1 MGADKYVYFEEDS
14 TVNLTM
20 LGAAE
25 QAQSQDVV
33 TEQASGE
40 MTEEQRIVS
49 EYVAKLN
56 EFVESS
62 AENAKALDV
71 VPLVKTR
78 NYLKRTGDCYNS
90 ETLKTLTEFE
100 QRLYWILCQNP
111 DMMFRDNFDLME
123 KEDIAKSRYVSSIYE
138 LVTERNGKNTITSM
152 YHLYEEKHKR
162 NDFDLVVTEDSN
174 SGYEM
179 AKYAFDS
186 EKMRVISAGGNASV
200 YRTLMKNG
208 GENDQI
214 CVDVDG
220 AAFGPYIEPVL
231 KFAELQGTISVSAP
245 ESFEFILLHLDSV
258 MKHLSLD
265 HGELSRTYDFCDS
278 KDFITWERYY
288 ENLLN
293 EITTEHLGFSYGKSK
308 LNPYFLNGRCAEL
321 FIEQICKSFIKRRE

>member
-1 MGADKYVYFEEDS
+1 MKGKH
-14 TVNLTM
+14 
-20 LGAAE
+20 
-25 QAQSQDVV
+25 
-33 TEQASGE
+33 
-40 MTEEQRIVS
+40 IVS
-49 EYVAKLN
+49 ITSRRAEYRLELERKITVIKGKSGTGK
-56 EFVESS
+56 SS
-62 AENAKALDV
+62 VIRLVSDYLELGKDSGIKVTVSSSTRLLVLTNSSDWDTVMPSLRNTIIFFDEDVRYIYTEAFQKALW
-71 VPLVKTR
+71 TA
-78 NYLKRTGDCYNS
+78 DCYAV
-90 ETLKTLTEFE
+90 
-100 QRLYWILCQNP
+100 I
-111 DMMFRDNFDLME
+111 
-123 KEDIAKSRYVSSIYE
+123 ISRSGQFTGLPFAVSSIYE

-186 EKMRVISAGGNASV
+186 EKMRVISVGGNASV

>member
-1 MGADKYVYFEEDS
+1 MKGKH
-14 TVNLTM
+14 
-20 LGAAE
+20 
-25 QAQSQDVV
+25 
-33 TEQASGE
+33 
-40 MTEEQRIVS
+40 IVS
-49 EYVAKLN
+49 ITSRRAEYRLELERKITVIKGKSGTGK
-56 EFVESS
+56 SS
-62 AENAKALDV
+62 VIRLVSDYLELGKDSGIKVTVSSSTRLLVLTNSSDWDTVMPSLRNTIIFFDEDVRYIYTEAFQKALW
-71 VPLVKTR
+71 TA
-78 NYLKRTGDCYNS
+78 DCYAV
-90 ETLKTLTEFE
+90 
-100 QRLYWILCQNP
+100 I
-111 DMMFRDNFDLME
+111 
-123 KEDIAKSRYVSSIYE
+123 ISRSGQFTGLPFAVSSIYE

-321 FIEQICKSFIKRRE
+321 FIEQICKSFIKHRE

>member
-1 MGADKYVYFEEDS
+1 MKGKHIVGITSRRAEYRLELERKITVIKGKSGTGKSSVIRLVSDYLELGKDSGIKVTVSSSTRLLVLTNSSDWDTVMSSLRNTIIFFDED
-14 TVNLTM
+14 VRYIY
-20 LGAAE
+20 
-25 QAQSQDVV
+25 
-33 TEQASGE
+33 TEAFQ
-40 MTEEQRIVS
+40 
-49 EYVAKLN
+49 
-56 EFVESS
+56 
-62 AENAKALDV
+62 KALW
-71 VPLVKTR
+71 TA
-78 NYLKRTGDCYNS
+78 DCYAV
-90 ETLKTLTEFE
+90 
-100 QRLYWILCQNP
+100 I
-111 DMMFRDNFDLME
+111 
-123 KEDIAKSRYVSSIYE
+123 ISRSGQFTGLPFAVSSIYE

-162 NDFDLVVTEDSN
+162 NVFDLVVTDDSN

-208 GENDQI
+208 GKNDQI

>member
-1 MGADKYVYFEEDS
+1 MKGKH
-14 TVNLTM
+14 
-20 LGAAE
+20 
-25 QAQSQDVV
+25 
-33 TEQASGE
+33 
-40 MTEEQRIVS
+40 IVS
-49 EYVAKLN
+49 ITSRRAEYRLELERKITVIKGKSGTGK
-56 EFVESS
+56 SS
-62 AENAKALDV
+62 VIRLVSDYLELGKDSGIKVTVSSSTRLLVLTNSSDWDTVMPSLRNTIIFFDEDVRYIYTEAFQKALW
-71 VPLVKTR
+71 TA
-78 NYLKRTGDCYNS
+78 DCYAVIIS
-90 ETLKTLTEFE
+90 RSGQFTGLTF
-100 QRLYWILCQNP
+100 
-111 DMMFRDNFDLME
+111 
-123 KEDIAKSRYVSSIYE
+123 AVSSIYE

-208 GENDQI
+208 GEDDQI

>member
-1 MGADKYVYFEEDS
+1 MKGKH
-14 TVNLTM
+14 
-20 LGAAE
+20 
-25 QAQSQDVV
+25 
-33 TEQASGE
+33 
-40 MTEEQRIVS
+40 IVS
-49 EYVAKLN
+49 ITSRRAEYRLELERKITVIKGKSGTGK
-56 EFVESS
+56 SS
-62 AENAKALDV
+62 VIRLVSDYLELGKDSGIKVTVSSSTRLLVLTNSSDWDTVMPSLRNTIIFFDEDVRYIYTEAFQKALW
-71 VPLVKTR
+71 TA
-78 NYLKRTGDCYNS
+78 DCYAV
-90 ETLKTLTEFE
+90 
-100 QRLYWILCQNP
+100 I
-111 DMMFRDNFDLME
+111 
-123 KEDIAKSRYVSSIYE
+123 ISRSGQFTGLPFAVSSIYE

-174 SGYEM
+174 SGYEL

>member
-1 MGADKYVYFEEDS
+1 MKGKH
-14 TVNLTM
+14 
-20 LGAAE
+20 
-25 QAQSQDVV
+25 
-33 TEQASGE
+33 
-40 MTEEQRIVS
+40 IVS
-49 EYVAKLN
+49 ITSRRAEYRLELERKITVIKGKSGTGK
-56 EFVESS
+56 SS
-62 AENAKALDV
+62 VIRLVSDYLELGKDSGIKVTVSLSTRLLVLTNSSDWDTVMSSLRNTIIFFDEDVRYIYTEAFQKALW
-71 VPLVKTR
+71 TA
-78 NYLKRTGDCYNS
+78 DCYAV
-90 ETLKTLTEFE
+90 
-100 QRLYWILCQNP
+100 I
-111 DMMFRDNFDLME
+111 
-123 KEDIAKSRYVSSIYE
+123 ISRSGQFTGLPFAVSSIYE

>member
-1 MGADKYVYFEEDS
+1 MKGKHIVGITSRRAEYRLELERKITVIKGKSGTGKSSVIRLVSDYLELGKDSGIKVTVSSLTRLLVLTNSSDWDTVMPSLRNTIIFFDED
-14 TVNLTM
+14 VRYIY
-20 LGAAE
+20 
-25 QAQSQDVV
+25 
-33 TEQASGE
+33 TEAFQ
-40 MTEEQRIVS
+40 
-49 EYVAKLN
+49 
-56 EFVESS
+56 
-62 AENAKALDV
+62 KALW
-71 VPLVKTR
+71 TA
-78 NYLKRTGDCYNS
+78 DCYAV
-90 ETLKTLTEFE
+90 
-100 QRLYWILCQNP
+100 I
-111 DMMFRDNFDLME
+111 
-123 KEDIAKSRYVSSIYE
+123 ISRSGQFTGLPFAVSSIYE

>member
-1 MGADKYVYFEEDS
+1 MKGKH
-14 TVNLTM
+14 
-20 LGAAE
+20 
-25 QAQSQDVV
+25 
-33 TEQASGE
+33 
-40 MTEEQRIVS
+40 IVS
-49 EYVAKLN
+49 ITSRRAEYRLELERKITVIKGKSGTGK
-56 EFVESS
+56 SS
-62 AENAKALDV
+62 VIRLVSDYLELGKDSGIKVTVSSSTRLLVLTNSSDWDTVMPSLRNTIIFFDEDVRYIYTEAFQKALW
-71 VPLVKTR
+71 TA
-78 NYLKRTGDCYNS
+78 DCYAV
-90 ETLKTLTEFE
+90 
-100 QRLYWILCQNP
+100 I
-111 DMMFRDNFDLME
+111 
-123 KEDIAKSRYVSSIYE
+123 ISRSGQFTGLPFAVSSIYE

-152 YHLYEEKHKR
+152 YHLYEEKHKQ

>member
-1 MGADKYVYFEEDS
+1 MKGKH
-14 TVNLTM
+14 
-20 LGAAE
+20 
-25 QAQSQDVV
+25 
-33 TEQASGE
+33 
-40 MTEEQRIVS
+40 IVS
-49 EYVAKLN
+49 ITSRRAEYRLELERKITVIKGKSGTGKSSVIRLVSDYLELGKDSGIKVTVSSSTRLLVLTNSSDWDTVMPSLRNTIIFFDEDVRYIYN
-56 EFVESS
+56 EAFQ
-62 AENAKALDV
+62 KALW
-71 VPLVKTR
+71 TA
-78 NYLKRTGDCYNS
+78 DCYAV
-90 ETLKTLTEFE
+90 
-100 QRLYWILCQNP
+100 I
-111 DMMFRDNFDLME
+111 
-123 KEDIAKSRYVSSIYE
+123 ISRSGQFTGLPFAVSSIYE

>member
-1 MGADKYVYFEEDS
+1 MKGKHIVGITSRRAEYRLELERKITVIKGKSGTGKSSVIRLVSDYLELGKDSGIKVTVSSSTRLLVLTNSSDWDTVMPSLRNTIIFFDED
-14 TVNLTM
+14 VRYIY
-20 LGAAE
+20 
-25 QAQSQDVV
+25 
-33 TEQASGE
+33 TEAFQ
-40 MTEEQRIVS
+40 
-49 EYVAKLN
+49 
-56 EFVESS
+56 
-62 AENAKALDV
+62 KALW
-71 VPLVKTR
+71 TA
-78 NYLKRTGDCYNS
+78 DCYAV
-90 ETLKTLTEFE
+90 
-100 QRLYWILCQNP
+100 I
-111 DMMFRDNFDLME
+111 
-123 KEDIAKSRYVSSIYE
+123 ISRSGQFTGLPFAVSSIYE

>member
-1 MGADKYVYFEEDS
+1 MKGKH
-14 TVNLTM
+14 
-20 LGAAE
+20 
-25 QAQSQDVV
+25 
-33 TEQASGE
+33 
-40 MTEEQRIVS
+40 IVS
-49 EYVAKLN
+49 ITSRRAEYRLELERKITVIKGKSGTGK
-56 EFVESS
+56 SS
-62 AENAKALDV
+62 VIRLVSDYLELGKDSGIKVTVSSSTRLLVLTNSSDWDTVMSSLRNTIIFFDEDVRYIYTEAFQKALW
-71 VPLVKTR
+71 TA
-78 NYLKRTGDCYNS
+78 DCYAV
-90 ETLKTLTEFE
+90 
-100 QRLYWILCQNP
+100 I
-111 DMMFRDNFDLME
+111 
-123 KEDIAKSRYVSSIYE
+123 ISRSGQFTGLPFAVSSIYE

>member
-1 MGADKYVYFEEDS
+1 MKGKH
-14 TVNLTM
+14 
-20 LGAAE
+20 
-25 QAQSQDVV
+25 
-33 TEQASGE
+33 
-40 MTEEQRIVS
+40 IVS
-49 EYVAKLN
+49 ITSRRAEYRLELERKITVIKGKSGTGK
-56 EFVESS
+56 SS
-62 AENAKALDV
+62 VIRLVSDYLELGKDSGIKVTVSLSTRLLVLTNSSDWDTVMPSLRNTIIFFDEDVRYIYTEAFQKALW
-71 VPLVKTR
+71 TA
-78 NYLKRTGDCYNS
+78 DCYAV
-90 ETLKTLTEFE
+90 
-100 QRLYWILCQNP
+100 I
-111 DMMFRDNFDLME
+111 
-123 KEDIAKSRYVSSIYE
+123 ISRSGQFTGLPFAVSSIYE

>member
-1 MGADKYVYFEEDS
+1 MKGKH
-14 TVNLTM
+14 
-20 LGAAE
+20 
-25 QAQSQDVV
+25 
-33 TEQASGE
+33 
-40 MTEEQRIVS
+40 IVS
-49 EYVAKLN
+49 ITSRRAEYRLELERKITVIKGKSGTGK
-56 EFVESS
+56 SS
-62 AENAKALDV
+62 VIRLVSDYLELGKDSGIKITVSLSTRLLVLTNSSDWDTVMPSLRNTIIFFDEDVRYIYTEAFQKALW
-71 VPLVKTR
+71 TA
-78 NYLKRTGDCYNS
+78 DCYAV
-90 ETLKTLTEFE
+90 
-100 QRLYWILCQNP
+100 I
-111 DMMFRDNFDLME
+111 
-123 KEDIAKSRYVSSIYE
+123 ISRSGQFTGLPFAVSSIYE

>member
-1 MGADKYVYFEEDS
+1 MKGKHIVGITSRRAEYRLELERKITVIKGKSGTGKSSVIRLVSDYLELGKDSGIKVTVSSSTRLLVLTNSSDWDTVMPSLRNTIIFFDED
-14 TVNLTM
+14 VRYIY
-20 LGAAE
+20 
-25 QAQSQDVV
+25 
-33 TEQASGE
+33 TEAFQ
-40 MTEEQRIVS
+40 
-49 EYVAKLN
+49 
-56 EFVESS
+56 
-62 AENAKALDV
+62 KALW
-71 VPLVKTR
+71 TA
-78 NYLKRTGDCYNS
+78 DCYAV
-90 ETLKTLTEFE
+90 
-100 QRLYWILCQNP
+100 I
-111 DMMFRDNFDLME
+111 
-123 KEDIAKSRYVSSIYE
+123 ISRSGQFTGLPFAVSSIYE

-152 YHLYEEKHKR
+152 YRLYEEKHKR